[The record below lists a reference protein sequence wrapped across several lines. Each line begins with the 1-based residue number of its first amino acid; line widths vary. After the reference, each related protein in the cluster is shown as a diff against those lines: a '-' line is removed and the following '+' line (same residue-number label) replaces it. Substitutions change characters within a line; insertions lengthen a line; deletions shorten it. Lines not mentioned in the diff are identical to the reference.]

1 MKVSGCRKKL
11 WDKKTVVAVV
21 GVVAAAAVASSSD
34 CNPAVASDRNAAVIA
49 VAAVIAGAG
58 GDAGGIVAVVADVGA
73 EIVACTGV
81 ASSPFHSTSVDCWSC
96 RQQRSIALAAQKP
109 AFLGCRR

>member
-1 MKVSGCRKKL
+1 M
-11 WDKKTVVAVV
+11 
-21 GVVAAAAVASSSD
+21 VAAAAVASSSD

-49 VAAVIAGAG
+49 VIAVAAAAVIAGAG

>member
-1 MKVSGCRKKL
+1 M
-11 WDKKTVVAVV
+11 
-21 GVVAAAAVASSSD
+21 VAAAAVASSSD

-49 VAAVIAGAG
+49 VAAAAVIAGAG